1 MLINKLKHKLA
12 FWFFRLASILDAGM
26 CCEASDVPEG
36 VKRFDLL
43 HLPAFI
49 DSNGVVLPIHKENQT
64 SWVINMDGKIQPV
77 LQNMIVRAIDRQGNL
92 VPLSSVVGT
101 DIAMLNDQVDTLTGY
116 AHSLNKVLEQQE
128 LLLNEPEYWWHK
140 HRAHYLQ
147 GQLEDHLVAIED
159 KESALKREKEGLK
172 QLKSDAEFLIK
183 SSRHFK
189 RTPTPKY

>member
-43 HLPAFI
+43 HLPTFI
-49 DSNGVVLPIHKENQT
+49 DRNGLVFPIHRENQT
-64 SWVINMDGKIQPV
+64 PWFIDKNGAIQP
-77 LQNMIVRAIDRQGNL
+77 LLGTMGVRAIDREGNL
-92 VPLSSVVGT
+92 VPLSTITGT
-101 DIAMLNDQVDTLTGY
+101 DVSMLNDQVDTLTGY
-116 AHSLNKVLEQQE
+116 AHALNKVLEQQE

-140 HRAHYLQ
+140 HRAYYLQ

-159 KESALKREKEGLK
+159 EESALKREKEGLK